1 MAKIVKLWKFMCEFS
16 FALERP
22 RTSSILQCKSW
33 WDYFLPTWSLTPTAH
48 ASVCAPNLYLHKYP
62 DNTISTINNDNKNTS
77 PTSGPVRN
85 HNLKAFQRLSTM
97 KINQCWQPQPNQGS
111 WRQFP
116 ALLESCQPNPLAV
129 NTVLRAPLT
138 RENEQI
144 TWGGNKLELHH
155 VMNGG
160 VEGRNQPPFVL
171 PNYLLCTSLLSKSSG
186 KRSYPSHMTTALL
199 WK

>member
-1 MAKIVKLWKFMCEFS
+1 MVNFHLPWKDHELAPFCN
-16 FALERP
+16 
-22 RTSSILQCKSW
+22 
-33 WDYFLPTWSLTPTAH
+33 
-48 ASVCAPNLYLHKYP
+48 ASPDEIIPCQHEAWHQLLMPVFAPNLPSHKHP
-62 DNTISTINNDNKNTS
+62 DNTISAINNDNKNTS

-85 HNLKAFQRLSTM
+85 HNLKAFQRLSSM
-97 KINQCWQPQPNQGS
+97 KINQCWQAQPNQGS

-116 ALLESCQPNPLAV
+116 ALLESCQPNPPAV

-160 VEGRNQPPFVL
+160 VEGRNQPAFVL
-171 PNYLLCTSLLSKSSG
+171 PNYLFCINPLGKYSG
-186 KRSYPSHMTTALL
+186 ERS
-199 WK
+199 

>member
-1 MAKIVKLWKFMCEFS
+1 MQIYGEFS

-22 RTSSILQCKSW
+22 RTSSICNVSPDEIIPCQHEAWHQL
-33 WDYFLPTWSLTPTAH
+33 LMP
-48 ASVCAPNLYLHKYP
+48 VCAPNLYLHKYP

-155 VMNGG
+155 VMNDG

-171 PNYLLCTSLLSKSSG
+171 PNYLLCTNVLSKPSS
-186 KRSYPSHMTTALL
+186 KRSYPYTHYYSLTLKIRWWL
-199 WK
+199 